1 VSLQVSSRAKS
12 AYSTWKKMQFKG
24 KDFDEVL
31 DRGAMRVV
39 IDARSAEEAARLCY
53 VVRDLAVSLWE
64 SDERWEKDYI
74 VKPKSNG
81 YRSIHLVVRRNGQ
94 PFEIQIR
101 TLEMHRQAEYGACGH
116 WEYKAGSAVEPTAA
130 AEQAGA
136 ELFSGIDTDGSGAF
150 DVSELRGALA
160 KFGVDASE
168 EEATAML
175 EVFDEDKDGVVNFRE
190 FWRALVTTW
199 FPLVSGTHKPRRQ
212 KA

>member
-12 AYSTWKKMQFKG
+12 AYSTWKKMRFKG

-39 IDARSAEEAARLCY
+39 IDARSAEEASRLCY

-136 ELFSGIDTDGSGAF
+136 ELFSGIDTDGSGTF

-199 FPLVSGTHKPRRQ
+199 FPLVSGTHKPRRE